1 MENKYLS
8 HQGNVDSQSQR
19 QGQRPSRPSCQSRP
33 SFRQACEIAEAQIG
47 IDYIRNED
55 KPLARELAMII
66 AEVYTTRPVTMIRIG
81 PELMDAL
88 TVQEVFREIR
98 EENVERLIGKFKKIT
113 FPIRNVRGYLR
124 TGLYNSVFE
133 TEAGIINEVN
143 GDLKTEGL

>member
-1 MENKYLS
+1 M
-8 HQGNVDSQSQR
+8 
-19 QGQRPSRPSCQSRP
+19 
-33 SFRQACEIAEAQIG
+33 
-47 IDYIRNED
+47 
-55 KPLARELAMII
+55 AMII

-143 GDLKTEGL
+143 GDLKTEGV